1 MTIRPDILANPDWW
15 RGAVI
20 YQIYPRSFQDSN
32 GDGVGDLPGITARLE
47 HIAGLGV
54 DAIWISPIQKSPM
67 KDFGYDV
74 SDYDDVDPVFG
85 TLGDFDTLITKA
97 HSLGLKVIIDQV
109 LSHTSDKHP
118 WFQES
123 RSDRS
128 NPKADWYVWAD
139 PLPDGS
145 PPNNWRSVF
154 GGSSW
159 QWDSR
164 RKQYYLH
171 NFLAEQPD
179 LNYHHPAVQ
188 DAALASV
195 RFWLERGLDGFRFD
209 TTNYF
214 HHDPLLRNNPAL
226 QRRWTPENL
235 PANPYEMQQHLYD
248 KNRPENVAWFEKV
261 RQLLDL
267 YGATSVGEVG
277 DAEALDLMIAYT
289 AGGKRLHMTYS
300 FAFLNQDNSATQV
313 RRHTEAFDRAAQSSG
328 SWPCW
333 TLGNHDAVRVLTR
346 WGGAGAPADFT
357 RLVMAMLFSLRGS
370 VCWYQGDELALP
382 EAELAFE
389 DLVDPPGIA
398 LWPEYKGRDG
408 CRTPLPWQRH
418 APHAGFSPSGTA
430 RTWLPIP
437 PGHVE
442 RSLDQAE
449 NNPNAPLH
457 FMRAFLR
464 WRQKQP
470 ELLRGEAVHH
480 GQSREVLVF
489 ERRLQGHHTGLLC
502 AFNLSDK
509 PISVLLPTLPTRCT
523 KVNIPGLPDHQ
534 LGACAD
540 HRLELP
546 GYGVYIGSF
555 GPA

>member
-1 MTIRPDILANPDWW
+1 MAAHTTPPATADWW

-32 GDGVGDLPGITARLE
+32 GDGVGDLPGITARLA
-47 HIAGLGV
+47 HIASLGV

-74 SDYDDVDPVFG
+74 SDYDDVDPTFG
-85 TLGDFDTLITKA
+85 TLADFDALIHQA

-109 LSHTSDKHP
+109 LSHTSDQHP

-123 RSDRS
+123 RSNRT

-188 DAALASV
+188 EAALASV

-214 HHDPLLRNNPAL
+214 HHDTQLRNNPAL
-226 QRRWTPENL
+226 HRRWTAATL
-235 PANPYEMQQHLYD
+235 PANPYEMQRHVYD

-261 RQLLDL
+261 RQLLNR

-289 AGGKRLHMTYS
+289 AGGQRLHMTYS
-300 FAFLNQDNSATQV
+300 FAFLNPDSSATQV
-313 RRHTEAFDRAAQSSG
+313 RRHTQAFDHAAQDTG

-333 TLGNHDAVRVLTR
+333 TVGNHDAVRVLTR
-346 WGGAGAPADFT
+346 WGGTAAPNDFT

-370 VCWYQGDELALP
+370 ACWYQGDELALP

-408 CRTPLPWQRH
+408 CRTPMPWVH
-418 APHAGFSPSGTA
+418 DAPHAGFSPAQTEW
-430 RTWLPIP
+430 TWLPVP
-437 PGHVE
+437 ASH
-442 RSLDQAE
+442 RDRALDRAE
-449 NNPNAPLH
+449 ADPDAPLH
-457 FMRAFLR
+457 FMRAFLH
-464 WRQKQP
+464 WRRTQP
-470 ELLRGEAVHH
+470 ALVRGATAHH
-480 GQSREVLVF
+480 GRSREVLVF
-489 ERRLQGHHTGLLC
+489 ERRLPGATTGVLC
-502 AFNLSDK
+502 AFNLSAR
-509 PISVLLPTLPTRCT
+509 PRSVRLPTLPAQGAALT
-523 KVNIPGLPDHQ
+523 VPGLPPHQ
-534 LGACAD
+534 QG
-540 HRLELP
+540 RRSGMRIQLP
-546 GYGVYIGSF
+546 AYGLYM
-555 GPA
+555 ATT